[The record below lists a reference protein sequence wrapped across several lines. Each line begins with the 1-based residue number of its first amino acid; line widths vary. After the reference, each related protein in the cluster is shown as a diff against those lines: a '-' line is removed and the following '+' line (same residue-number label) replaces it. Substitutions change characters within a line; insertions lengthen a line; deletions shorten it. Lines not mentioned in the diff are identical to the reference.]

1 MKAMDAA
8 ADILVRYEEALH
20 YINIDAVL
28 LGLRVQGIVH
38 HHEYI
43 DVVNKARREKVLFLQ
58 EVLSMGGDNAF
69 PAFIQVLHKNHHV
82 DLANRLNEEWKRRN
96 EGHGASS
103 GEGGRDVGPN
113 EMPRATEVIPGAQS
127 GSTASHRT
135 EAQPT
140 RFPSSSQDAT
150 TNLIARASQ
159 NSESRDL
166 NVERP
171 GASEPNRKRAFIGYV
186 KQFQQQFQSRKDLI
200 VASIAVLFAIG
211 VFLLV
216 SKVSLARAASNTGHS
231 GEKTPSRIQINE
243 EQETWDLIR
252 ANRRKLRDDYNL
264 DFEELLLSLSEKKV
278 FTAPEEKQI
287 RSKENRK
294 LFDELFEILVHKNP
308 KKFIPVFL
316 HTLTEI
322 GRQDKSVGSIAFG
335 VTLIIQK
342 QSYHQHM
349 AYGTEE
355 QSLVRLA
362 R

>member
-1 MKAMDAA
+1 MNAA
-8 ADILVRYEEALH
+8 ADIIACNRGDLLS
-20 YINIDAVL
+20 INHDAVL
-28 LGLRVQGIVH
+28 IDLLKRGIVEY
-38 HHEYI
+38 HEYYR
-43 DVVNKARREKVLFLQ
+43 VVEQTPKEKMSFLQ
-58 EVLSMGGDNAF
+58 EVLPMRGDNAF
-69 PAFIQVLHKNHHV
+69 PAFIQALRENHYAV
-82 DLANRLNEEWKRRN
+82 LANRLNEEWKGRRS

-113 EMPRATEVIPGAQS
+113 EMPRATDVTPGAQS

-171 GASEPNRKRAFIGYV
+171 GASEPNRKRAFIGYL
-186 KQFQQQFQSRKDLI
+186 KQFQQQFQSRKDLM

-216 SKVSLARAASNTGHS
+216 SKVSLASVPPINTVDHSGAASNTGHS
-231 GEKTPSRIQINE
+231 GEKAPSRIQINE
-243 EQETWDLIR
+243 ELETWDLIR
-252 ANRRKLRDDYNL
+252 ANRRKLRDYYNL

-287 RSKENRK
+287 RSKENQK

-316 HTLTEI
+316 DTLAEI
-322 GRQDKSVGSIAFG
+322 GRKDVRDFLLSQLDKISA
-335 VTLIIQK
+335 
-342 QSYHQHM
+342 
-349 AYGTEE
+349 
-355 QSLVRLA
+355 
-362 R
+362 